1 MDDPLDEIED
11 LRDGIDTFID
21 RWTKIQRSSVK
32 SIQALTNTLVQIEHL
47 DGPLGKLEGFQK
59 IRDNTKGK
67 LLVTLF
73 DQLVPALES
82 SIKEFTKLMKMFES
96 LRAKAARIQTFV
108 ESLRGST
115 EPLSTFLGDN
125 TGQTSRLSFRQKG
138 SGKLGKGNPSAT
150 FTDQESGRPLIEDII
165 GYLEVILMSIQEILN
180 MFEAEFLVKITIFKD
195 LEEGGVEI
203 GVVSNYLT
211 VWTAQPNIIPKT
223 LDELRK
229 DLDEHLDLLRDA
241 LFSKGD
247 LGVFDVTKKI
257 LPS

>member
-11 LRDGIDTFID
+11 LREGIDSFID

-32 SIQALTNTLVQIEHL
+32 SIQALTNTLMQIEHL

-67 LLVTLF
+67 LLVMLF

-82 SIKEFTKLMKMFES
+82 SIKEFTKLMKMFET
-96 LRAKAARIQTFV
+96 LRGKAARVQTFV
-108 ESLRGST
+108 ESLRGEA
-115 EPLSTFLGDN
+115 EPASSWIEPSDPSSVRRVLHSR
-125 TGQTSRLSFRQKG
+125 TSRGRDSSKMTG
-138 SGKLGKGNPSAT
+138 SDSEK
-150 FTDQESGRPLIEDII
+150 PLIEDVI

-195 LEEGGVEI
+195 LEEGGIDI

-223 LDELRK
+223 LEDLRK
-229 DLDEHLDLLRDA
+229 DLDEHLELLRDS
-241 LFSKGD
+241 LMSKGGFGI
-247 LGVFDVTKKI
+247 LDVTKKI